1 MNEDKIEGGAEVP
14 AADEIEDNPQPD
26 PLAKEWSRRISAA
39 KRHWEPFFKRCRHNR
54 KVVQNYDTEQEPD
67 SPEYVKHRAN
77 LILGMINTLLPTIY
91 SRNPD
96 IEVTPR
102 QEGFK
107 STLFCKTL
115 ETVLNRQ
122 LEDANL
128 KLWGAEVVRASLICS
143 YGVIKVLYQKD
154 IHRDPEIQNRL
165 DDTQDNIRR
174 LESLVVQ
181 IEDDQS
187 KSATEAKLAELR
199 ETMAGLEAQAEVV
212 ASEGLVIDRVMT
224 DALLIDPSV
233 QNFDDYRSANWMAQ
247 AIFME
252 RDEVE
257 GRYKKRIQQATTFN
271 ATGDALKEEASIS
284 EDNKLKGS
292 DLICVWEIWDKRSQ
306 MVYTLAD
313 GCNYWLRDP
322 FPPPVQGRRFYP
334 FFLLPF
340 NKVDGCFVA
349 PSLVDLAEKL
359 QNEHNALRNKLDDH
373 RKFIQPGY
381 IAGNDIK
388 SKDIESFQ
396 SASVG
401 NVTILKGLDSSEVQK
416 AFIPKQYP
424 PIDGALYDTSAIR
437 MDIEQ
442 CVGLQ
447 DAARSSINKAKTA
460 TEAQIMDNSLSAR
473 ISMFQD
479 WTEEFL
485 SEMCQYAG
493 QLLLLEL
500 SEPAVE
506 RIMGPAQPLLNADGQ
521 PTIDSAGM
529 PVMQKTYDWPELS
542 RDDIFEQIAVKI
554 RAGSTGKPNRLQE
567 QENWGRILPT
577 LIQLYQLV
585 VQAVLQ
591 GSDYKPIENMLA
603 ETLNRFD
610 DRLDVKDFMPN
621 VQEMQAQLAQQQAQ
635 AAQPIQ

>member
-1 MNEDKIEGGAEVP
+1 MLTIDTEV
-14 AADEIEDNPQPD
+14 AVTDEIDDAPEINE
-26 PLAKEWSRRISAA
+26 LAKEWSRRITAA

-54 KVVQNYDTEQEPD
+54 KVVQNFNANSDPD
-67 SPEYVKHRAN
+67 SADYVGRRAN

-102 QEGFK
+102 QAGFK
-107 STLFCKTL
+107 ATLFCKTL
-115 ETVLNRQ
+115 ETILNRQ

-143 YGVIKVLYQKD
+143 YGIIKVLYQKD

-165 DDTQDNIRR
+165 EDTQDNIRN
-174 LESLVVQ
+174 LENLIAQ
-181 IEDDQS
+181 IEDEQGR
-187 KSATEAKLAELR
+187 AYQEAKLLELR
-199 ETMAGLEAQAEVV
+199 ETMAGLEAQLEVV

-247 AIFME
+247 MIFME
-252 RDEVE
+252 RAEVE
-257 GRYKKRIQQATTFN
+257 GRYKKRIKSATTYN
-271 ATGDALKEEASIS
+271 LSGDACQEDKPAEES
-284 EDNKLKGS
+284 DPQKGH
-292 DLICVWEIWDKRSQ
+292 DLVCVWEIWDKRSQ
-306 MVYTLAD
+306 MVYTKCD
-313 GCNYWLRDP
+313 GCDFWLRDP
-322 FPPPVQGRRFYP
+322 YPPPVQGRRFYP

-349 PSLVDLAEKL
+349 PSLVDLSEKL
-359 QNEHNALRNKLDDH
+359 QNEHNELRDKLESH
-373 RKFIQPGY
+373 RASIKPGY
-381 IAGNDIK
+381 VTGNDIK
-388 SKDIESFQ
+388 AKDIHSYQ
-396 SASVG
+396 TADVG
-401 NVTILKGLDSSEVQK
+401 SITIIAGLDSTEVQK
-416 AFIPKQYP
+416 AFVPKQYP
-424 PIDGALYDTSAIR
+424 PVDGALYDTSAIR

-460 TEAQIMDNSLSAR
+460 TEASIMNNSLSAR

-500 SEPAVE
+500 SEAGVE
-506 RIMGPAQPLLNADGQ
+506 RIMGSPSPMVDEAGQ
-521 PTIDSAGM
+521 PVLD
-529 PVMQKTYDWPELS
+529 PVTGAPLIEKTYDWPQLS

-554 RAGSTGKPNRLQE
+554 RAGSTGKPNRIEE
-567 QENWGRILPT
+567 QETWGKILPS
-577 LIQLYQLV
+577 LIQLYQLL
-585 VQAVLQ
+585 VQSAQ
-591 GSDYKPIENMLA
+591 TGMDNRPIQKILS
-603 ETLNRFD
+603 ETLRRFD
-610 DRLDVKDFMPN
+610 DRLDVRDFLPN
-621 VQEMQAQLAQQQAQ
+621 AQQMPQQ
-635 AAQPIQ
+635 LTDQST